1 MRPPRRALRRA
12 HWRRAPFAALDFET
26 TGLDYGRDAVVSFG
40 VVPVL
45 DGRALV
51 GASTHQLVVP
61 AVAPSPSSMKIHRIV
76 PRDLERA
83 LGPEQARERL
93 AAELSRRFL
102 LAWYAEVELAF
113 LGRMLGGTA
122 RSWRRRTLDVRL
134 LVLALEREDPRSRL
148 SLSAVAERYGVP
160 VANPHEALDDALV
173 TAQLFLVVATKLE
186 ARGPGSVR
194 SLLRLAARAGG
205 TGAAT

>member
-1 MRPPRRALRRA
+1 MTPPPRGLRRA

-45 DGRALV
+45 GGRAHV
-51 GASTHQLVVP
+51 GASTHQLVAP

-83 LGPEQARERL
+83 LGPERARRRL
-93 AAELSRRFL
+93 AAELSGRFV
-102 LAWYAEVELAF
+102 LAWYADVELAF
-113 LGRMLGGTA
+113 LGRMFGGTP

-134 LVLALEREDPRSRL
+134 LVLALEHEDPRARL
-148 SLSAVAERYGVP
+148 SLSATAERYGVP

-186 ARGPGSVR
+186 TAGAGSVR
-194 SLLRLAARAGG
+194 SLLRLAAKAGRA
-205 TGAAT
+205 TAST